1 MNQQEKLPNF
11 GSKFIGIICNN
22 AFIKGK
28 KNEVN
33 GSFTHLLT
41 DYRLVA

>member
-28 KNEVN
+28 KKR
-33 GSFTHLLT
+33 GKWKFHTSI
-41 DYRLVA
+41 D